1 MTGKKRDLAL
11 FGSIYSISRAAMKD
25 SGAISESASPTQSA
39 RSTFQW
45 EKRKFSNV
53 LLRIVFQRY
62 RSEAEMT
69 LILLT
74 SEGTQ
79 KKIDNLISPCCA
91 CRESDHFSAEVG
103 GSTAAVR
110 LFQWV

>member
-1 MTGKKRDLAL
+1 MTVKKRDLAL
-11 FGSIYSISRAAMKD
+11 FGSSYSISRAMKD

-39 RSTFQW
+39 RSTLQW

-74 SEGTQ
+74 SEVRQ
-79 KKIDNLISPCCA
+79 KK
-91 CRESDHFSAEVG
+91 
-103 GSTAAVR
+103 T
-110 LFQWV
+110 